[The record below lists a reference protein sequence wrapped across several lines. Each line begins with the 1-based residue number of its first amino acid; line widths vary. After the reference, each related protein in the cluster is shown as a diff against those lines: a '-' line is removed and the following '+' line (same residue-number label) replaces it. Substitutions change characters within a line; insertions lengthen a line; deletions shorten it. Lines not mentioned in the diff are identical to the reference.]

1 MPKKWSQ
8 NKKFN
13 NPSTEGKRL
22 IDSYNLHNFP
32 DCPPDSPSF
41 VYTRVLSGGLSGGL
55 SEKFDMSNSADSPPD
70 SPSFVYTRVLSG
82 GLSAGL
88 SAGQYPRVKATL
100 VAIENVSRIDEALNT
115 IILSKCGLNFI
126 LKPFDQCETHRV
138 EEIIS
143 NVCLPSQKI
152 MDDWNKTW

>member
-1 MPKKWSQ
+1 MPKKRSQ

-41 VYTRVLSGGLSGGL
+41 VYTRVLSGGLSAGL
-55 SEKFDMSNSADSPPD
+55 SEKFDMSNSADSPADSPPD

-82 GLSAGL
+82 GLSAG
-88 SAGQYPRVKATL
+88 PVRRT
-100 VAIENVSRIDEALNT
+100 
-115 IILSKCGLNFI
+115 
-126 LKPFDQCETHRV
+126 
-138 EEIIS
+138 
-143 NVCLPSQKI
+143 
-152 MDDWNKTW
+152 